1 MYKAYSVIYVAMDK
15 LSKYGHFLPLK
26 GNFTSQIVAE
36 NFMQY
41 IVKLQGIP
49 KTIVSDCDKT
59 FTNKFWNHLFTKMGT
74 TLSISTAYHP
84 KTDGQTKV
92 LNKHIEHYL
101 RYFVLDNPKSWTELL
116 PWAELFYITSFHTGF
131 DNDPPLVIEL

>member
-1 MYKAYSVIYVAMDK
+1 MYKVYSVIYVAMDK

-49 KTIVSDCDKT
+49 KTIVS
-59 FTNKFWNHLFTKMGT
+59 L
-74 TLSISTAYHP
+74 
-84 KTDGQTKV
+84 
-92 LNKHIEHYL
+92 
-101 RYFVLDNPKSWTELL
+101 
-116 PWAELFYITSFHTGF
+116 
-131 DNDPPLVIEL
+131 